1 MRYKFLLL
9 NQQTTCVDVSFPTR
23 CPYAIVLSTDRW
35 IKEEI
40 FLISKEYSFQTPDFE
55 TTQKFFATVEAFL
68 LSCIGNHLCWNASIG
83 RQMQVNFCYSSNR
96 PSADCYTSNTSYET
110 ELVFNAME
118 LESLL
123 IAVGFDEHFY
133 LKWVNL
139 LLVEYKI
146 WTFLFGKP

>member
-1 MRYKFLLL
+1 MRCKFLSF
-9 NQQTTCVDVSFPTR
+9 QWETTCVDVSFSAS
-23 CPYAIVLSTDRW
+23 CPYAIVLPNDRW
-35 IKEEI
+35 INEEI
-40 FLISKEYSFQTPDFE
+40 DLISREYSFQIPDFE

-68 LSCIGNHLCWNASIG
+68 LSCIRNHLCWNASIG

-133 LKWVNL
+133 LKLVIL
-139 LLVEYKI
+139 LLVEYRI
-146 WTFLFGKP
+146 